1 MIKMGM
7 NITKSLLVVNL
18 LQVLMI
24 FYKIGAILNNKG
36 YFASL
41 GGKDVVEVQILPAFE
56 PVPVLA
62 PVLRYSLVG
71 FSLSVVL
78 MVTIPIGIVITKRIK
93 SKSNPSNS
101 SSSSGGHPILDL
113 SHEER
118 LDFIKKKEFFNGQKW
133 NCSEEIKE
141 IEQEK
146 NANGRMLTEEEWIQS
161 W

>member
-1 MIKMGM
+1 M
-7 NITKSLLVVNL
+7 KSYRSKFLLVINL

-24 FYKIGAILNNKG
+24 FYKIWAILNNKG
-36 YFASL
+36 YPASI
-41 GGKDVVEVQILPAFE
+41 GGKDVVEVEIFPASE
-56 PVPVLA
+56 PVPLPA
-62 PVLRYSLVG
+62 PVLRYSLIG
-71 FSLSVVL
+71 FSLLSVVL

-101 SSSSGGHPILDL
+101 SSSSGDHPILDL
-113 SHEER
+113 SHEDR

>member
-1 MIKMGM
+1 MKSYLS
-7 NITKSLLVVNL
+7 NSLLVINL

-41 GGKDVVEVQILPAFE
+41 GRKDVVEVQILPAFE

-78 MVTIPIGIVITKRIK
+78 MVTIPIGILITKRIK
-93 SKSNPSNS
+93 SQPGKP
-101 SSSSGGHPILDL
+101 SSSSGSSDHPYLNL

-118 LDFIKKKEFFNGQKW
+118 WDYIKKKE
-133 NCSEEIKE
+133 EELKK

-146 NANGRMLTEEEWIQS
+146 IALIDMNI
-161 W
+161 

>member
-1 MIKMGM
+1 MKSYLS
-7 NITKSLLVVNL
+7 NSLLVINL

-101 SSSSGGHPILDL
+101 SSSSRDHPILDL

-146 NANGRMLTEEEWIQS
+146 NVNGRMLTEEEWIQS